1 MKQNLFAPSLTRY
14 FIFLVTKFVML
25 NEGYV
30 LYFVR
35 PIMVY
40 IVNKLF
46 YEKHSQPKNCHFV
59 FGSNE
64 KHILVMIIITIFYE
78 KHSQVGNVY
87 SLTHPQRFFSLSHKN
102 Q

>member
-1 MKQNLFAPSLTRY
+1 
-14 FIFLVTKFVML
+14 ML

-35 PIMVY
+35 PIMGY

-59 FGSNE
+59 FGS
-64 KHILVMIIITIFYE
+64 KLVLYI
-78 KHSQVGNVY
+78 HSSTTNPFP
-87 SLTHPQRFFSLSHKN
+87 LTQKSINNFLKFFLTMERKK
-102 Q
+102 